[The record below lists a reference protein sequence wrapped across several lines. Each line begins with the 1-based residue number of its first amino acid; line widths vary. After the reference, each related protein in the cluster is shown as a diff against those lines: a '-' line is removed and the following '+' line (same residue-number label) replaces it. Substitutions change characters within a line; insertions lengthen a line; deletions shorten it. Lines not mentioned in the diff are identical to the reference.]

1 MAIDLRTGAVITGGI
16 FGSYTSDITENPL
29 SGILSTG
36 VGMGMGAFMTLPEYS
51 LKELSKVNV
60 GPSVSPNYLLNKQES
75 MEIGYATDAF
85 NIRLDNF
92 LSRTSIPIDTRIS
105 PLETEF
111 NNRRSS
117 LSSSLIKRQIEA
129 KRNAETRYSRDLKK
143 INSVFDRKITDIKQV
158 QTDLLNLKQE
168 RFSILEKNKES
179 VFYNRMISREENSVT
194 RWLKTP
200 KGQRELSTYDKWIE
214 RQTKTR
220 PHLANMD
227 EYDVRNTLFK
237 EYTTKN
243 PKAFI
248 PIKKRQEY
256 YSKRLHT
263 DKKDLFNP
271 WFKDYKEGNKEELEY
286 LRNHYKS
293 NLETF
298 TNTNEKAR
306 QNALEALKSKYDIRV
321 AGIDKWVSDSQTEQT
336 RSQTKLIE
344 KHYKK
349 IEKITEKFNREES
362 VYNGIRNLLRSNGVN
377 ISGDRSQVIQAVKE
391 VKDDTLLRNI
401 DTILKNNDVNFVNQS
416 QLKVKRWENK
426 YKKINNKDI
435 GALSEW
441 FRENLGHDALDAEQK
456 AKLFLN
462 RAGDGSVILKDGSI
476 SFIDKV
482 NGERV
487 NVPLTSYSENGV
499 RYHNMGNGNYSV
511 ANQFNPYAA
520 AYADGLEVNIDGTK
534 RLVTAQDIV
543 KGQDAEMMLKYLPEN
558 KPINSILPKI
568 ESLFHYNSQEAG
580 VTSHDI
586 NSEIFKNNQGIV
598 DLGTTLRYDQ
608 YGEIDSEYSLRKLKE
623 SSTKNMASERQR
635 VMMQLAN
642 DLPPEQA
649 AHLMDGLSLGNLTSI
664 NTQGFYSLAA
674 LGPNERGETSVGNR
688 GTRIINKNSNTQLL
702 EDLLGTDNFNKQ
714 FSSSQVLN
722 RLDVRDETLFNSI
735 VTSLYGNDH
744 VLGDGAGFFN
754 MGDGNSLRISDRSI
768 IKIPLSNNMAI
779 AHPELLVGLT
789 SQEGLSEYLKMNP
802 ISIGNEAIAYNT
814 NMGQINLN
822 KAYTSGTIVDGFM
835 TDKDIR
841 LVVDAEFDPTQERN
855 MKFYSTGTKSLNT
868 GIDQGRFNIMSEI
881 GLGVNDGSI
890 KLGKNGEVLIDG
902 VTYKN
907 RSEFIGKIGSIINKK
922 IENGT
927 YVQNTLISRASDTG
941 ADKIMDMLSKG
952 AQGNKVFD
960 LLVGQG
966 KNREIAAMTAALL
979 SEHKSAVDLS
989 ATVATSIQSG
999 IQSGTLPQAFRQDF
1013 LYHFN
1018 ADNFRQSKNQGEFL
1032 HKAYT
1037 LVASS
1042 GIVNNYLDGQSLA
1055 VGSFNKG
1062 ASIVGKDKNAK
1073 MSWTAINNLRAS
1085 GLTNEDLTNF
1095 GFKNEGALYELRSLT
1110 EERRLSKQAINE
1122 AIQGKE
1128 ARFLNIINQN
1138 NIPEKRFDL
1147 LKSAFGRSTDILESN
1162 PFITYNL
1169 AFRDTEIKSINFS
1182 RITTDRSGL
1191 FEKADVKMLKDLDK
1205 KKLDIVIADLAFKDA
1220 KTKKERD
1227 TAQKIL
1233 EERLN
1238 NYDMF
1243 SKKMLSGDNNLLKS
1257 GLSLYSDSSSVMQVK
1272 YIGGNADKFSIEKL
1286 KNNEHVMFISE
1297 EEAQAKAK
1305 KLGVTL
1311 EWNTDTGYSNIK
1323 QPIFKRGNDA
1333 IPLASLVTREPA
1345 QGPLSSDLISWHV
1358 DTSIAKGNQG
1368 NIFIGLSNNVY
1379 SNGMFGDGDQ
1389 DTVQTLLG
1397 NFQTKSDF
1405 DRIENSRKPIRNSF
1419 FDMKEVIKSMKIKG
1433 NNTSMRSIADF
1444 STDEDYARY
1453 RVSGGLKGRNRKTLA
1468 APATGLAV
1476 AYTKALELEIGHLG
1490 SSSKEL
1496 TQGRVMIHQLVENLL
1511 KSAHLDTDSFQ
1522 LVNEQDVERLT
1533 RMRNGYLGKK
1543 GYEGVTAKEYEGE
1556 LRKTLPSF
1564 LGINSINTSKAKGVA
1579 TKEQAT
1585 SILENI
1591 VKGELN
1597 HAVSIGDN
1605 PFTPLDLN
1613 EKRFSKTS
1621 GEFIGTLNNIIKEAG
1636 ITDIDYEDGIKHLR
1650 KSTGQIASGTYDYLL
1665 DIAKS
1670 NKGIIA
1676 GGLAAMAGIAL
1687 LGREQPNFS
1696 DSRSAARQHGASML
1710 RSPGT
1715 YDEPSQNNTPMGMET
1730 NPNKAGY
1737 ILPKTFGAKGIKV
1750 GGEFLNSANNMYNEY
1765 DSMLDTENVQDQI
1778 SNMSYSIF
1786 GDGIRSARL
1795 QTN

>member
-1 MAIDLRTGAVITGGI
+1 MAIDLRTGAVIAGGV
-16 FGSYTSDITENPL
+16 FGGYTSDITENPL

-36 VGMGMGAFMTLPEYS
+36 VGMGMGAFMSIPEYS

-60 GPSVSPNYLLNKQES
+60 GPSISSNYLLSKQENI
-75 MEIGYATDAF
+75 ELGYNTENF
-85 NIRLDNF
+85 NRRLDNF
-92 LSRTSIPIDTRIS
+92 LSRTITPLDERITS
-105 PLETEF
+105 L
-111 NNRRSS
+111 NDRLNSRRSS

-129 KRNAETRYSRDLKK
+129 KRRAEENYNKELNKL
-143 INSVFDRKITDIKQV
+143 NSVFDRKVSDLQ
-158 QTDLLNLKQE
+158 QLHTDLLNAKQGKYDLLV
-168 RFSILEKNKES
+168 RSKEAAY
-179 VFYNRMISREENSVT
+179 YNRMIDREEKSVT
-194 RWLKTP
+194 KWLNTKA
-200 KGQRELSTYDKWIE
+200 GQKELTTYDAWIDSE
-214 RQTKTR
+214 KRKR
-220 PHLANMD
+220 SHLEGRD
-227 EYDVRNTLFK
+227 IYDLRNNLFN
-237 EYTTKN
+237 EYTTKY
-243 PKAFI
+243 PKAFV

-256 YSKRLHT
+256 YSKRLHA

-271 WFKDYKEGNKEELEY
+271 WFRDYKQGKEEDLNY
-286 LRNHYKS
+286 LKNHYQS
-293 NLETF
+293 NLESF
-298 TNTNEKAR
+298 TSINEKAR
-306 QNALEALKSKYDIRV
+306 QEAIEALKSKYDTRV
-321 AGIDKWVSDSQTEQT
+321 AGIDKWVLDSQSEQT
-336 RSQTKLIE
+336 RSQTKLLE

-349 IEKITEKFNREES
+349 IERVTEKFNREES
-362 VYNGIRNLLRSNGVN
+362 IYNNIRNILRSNGIN
-377 ISGDRSQVIQAVKE
+377 ISGDRSEVIQAIKN
-391 VKDDTLLRNI
+391 VKDDNLLKNI
-401 DTILKNNDVNFVNQS
+401 DTILKNNDVNFINQS
-416 QLKVKRWENK
+416 QLKVRRWENK
-426 YKKINNKDI
+426 YKKTNNKDLDGI
-435 GALSEW
+435 SKWL
-441 FRENLGHDALDAEQK
+441 RENLGHNALDAEEK
-456 AKLFLN
+456 AKMFLN
-462 RAGDGSVILKDGSI
+462 RAGDGQVILKDGSI

-487 NVPLTSYSENGV
+487 SVPLTSYSENGI

-543 KGQDAEMMLKYLPEN
+543 KGQDAETMLKYLPDN
-558 KPINSILPKI
+558 KPISSVLPKI
-568 ESLFHYNSQEAG
+568 ESLFHYNSQETG
-580 VTSHDI
+580 VTSNDI
-586 NSEIFKNNQGIV
+586 NSEIFKNNQGVV

-688 GTRIINKNSNTQLL
+688 GTRIINKNNNTQLL
-702 EDLLGTDNFNKQ
+702 EDILGTDNFNKQ

-754 MGDGNSLRISDRSI
+754 MGDGDSLRISDRSI
-768 IKIPLSNNMAI
+768 IKIPLSNNIAI

-802 ISIGNEAIAYNT
+802 INIGNEAIAYNT
-814 NMGQINLN
+814 NMDQINLN

-841 LVVDAEFDPTQERN
+841 LVVDAEFDPTQEKN

-868 GIDQGRFNIMSEI
+868 GIETSRFNIMAEI
-881 GLGVNDGSI
+881 GLAINEGKLIVDKDG
-890 KLGKNGEVLIDG
+890 KVLLDG
-902 VTYKN
+902 VHYAN
-907 RSEFIGKIGSIINKK
+907 RQEFIGQIASRINEKRK
-922 IENGT
+922 AGT
-927 YVQNTLISRASDTG
+927 FIQNTLISRASDTG
-941 ADKIMDMLSKG
+941 ADKIMDMVLKG

-966 KNREIAAMTAALL
+966 KDRKIAAMTAALL

-989 ATVATSIQSG
+989 ATVATNIQSG
-999 IQSGTLPQAFRQDF
+999 IKDGTLPQAFRQDF

-1042 GIVNNYLDGQSLA
+1042 GIVDNYLSGQSLA

-1062 ASIVGKDKNAK
+1062 ASIVGKDKKAK
-1073 MSWTAINNLRAS
+1073 MSWTAINNLKAS
-1085 GLTNEDLTNF
+1085 GLTNKDLEIF
-1095 GFKNEGALYELRSLT
+1095 GFKNEEALYELRSLA
-1110 EERRLSKQAINE
+1110 EERRLSNKAVNDI
-1122 AIQGKE
+1122 IQGKE
-1128 ARFLNIINQN
+1128 ARFLNILSQN
-1138 NIPEKRFDL
+1138 NAPEKRLEL
-1147 LKSAFGRSTDILESN
+1147 LKSAFGRSTDILEDN

-1169 AFRDTEIKSINFS
+1169 AFRDNEIKSINFS

-1191 FEKADVKMLKDLDK
+1191 FEKSDIKMLKDLEK

-1220 KTKKERD
+1220 KTNKERNS
-1227 TAQKIL
+1227 AQKIL
-1233 EERLN
+1233 EEKLN
-1238 NYDMF
+1238 SYDIF

-1257 GLSLYSDSSSVMQVK
+1257 GLSLYSDTSSVMQVK
-1272 YIGGNADKFSIEKL
+1272 YIGGNADKFASEKL
-1286 KNNEHVMFISE
+1286 KNNEHVLFISE

-1311 EWNTDTGYSNIK
+1311 DWNTNTGYTNIK
-1323 QPIFKRGNDA
+1323 QPVFKRGNDI
-1333 IPLASLVTREPA
+1333 IPLASMVTREPA
-1345 QGPLSSDLISWHV
+1345 QGPLSSDLISWYV
-1358 DTSIAKGNQG
+1358 DTTISKGNQG
-1368 NIFIGLSNNVY
+1368 NIFIGLSNSIY

-1397 NFQTKSDF
+1397 NFQTKEEF
-1405 DRIENSRKPIRNSF
+1405 DRIENSRKPIRKSF
-1419 FDMKEVIKSMKIKG
+1419 FDMTEVIKSMKIKG

-1444 STDEDYARY
+1444 ATDEDYARY

-1476 AYTKALELEIGHLG
+1476 SYTKALELELG
-1490 SSSKEL
+1490 SLGPQSQEL

-1564 LGINSINTSKAKGVA
+1564 LGINSIDTSKAEGIT

-1585 SILENI
+1585 RILENI
-1591 VKGELN
+1591 IKGELN

-1636 ITDIDYEDGIKHLR
+1636 ITDVDYEDGIKHLR
-1650 KSTGQIASGTYDYLL
+1650 KSTGQVASGTYDYLL
-1665 DIAKS
+1665 DLAKS
-1670 NKGIIA
+1670 NKGVIA

-1696 DSRSAARQHGASML
+1696 DSRSAARQHGATML

-1715 YDEPSQNNTPMGMET
+1715 YDEPSQNNTPMGIET
-1730 NPNKAGY
+1730 NPNKSGF

-1750 GGEFLNSANNMYNEY
+1750 GGDFLGNANNMYNEY
-1765 DSMLDTENVQDQI
+1765 DSMLDTENIQDQI